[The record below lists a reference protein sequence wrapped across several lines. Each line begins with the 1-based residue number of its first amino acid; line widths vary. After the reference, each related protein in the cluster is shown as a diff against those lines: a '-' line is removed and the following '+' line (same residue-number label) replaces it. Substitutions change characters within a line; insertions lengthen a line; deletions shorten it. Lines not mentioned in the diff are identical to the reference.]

1 MTAWTMHRL
10 TVGTKLTS
18 MNARIEATENLM
30 KLNGTK
36 GATFEWHLIPA
47 TNPMVTLEADEFCDD
62 TDLVTNL
69 VTKKTAHI
77 KRAFDS
83 S

>member
-36 GATFEWHLIPA
+36 GATFKWHLIPA
-47 TNPMVTLEADEFCDD
+47 TNPMVKLEADELCDD
-62 TDLVTNL
+62 TDLVT
-69 VTKKTAHI
+69 KQKARI

>member
-1 MTAWTMHRL
+1 MDHASAE

-36 GATFEWHLIPA
+36 GATFEWHLIS
-47 TNPMVTLEADEFCDD
+47 TNPMVKLEADDFCDD
-62 TDLVTNL
+62 TDLVTKQKARFKPSRWL
-69 VTKKTAHI
+69 IVLT
-77 KRAFDS
+77 
-83 S
+83 